1 MNAEKLNKR
10 LARYGADT
18 RGIADRFMG
27 DAELYEQC
35 FLELLQEP
43 SFSALDRAV
52 KAGDYPAAFSAAHA
66 LKGLA
71 GNMGFVPIFHTT
83 AEIVVLI
90 RTGKT
95 REIGASLSE
104 LQNQYSDLVF
114 AIRRN
119 SHQERTIE
127 G

>member
-1 MNAEKLNKR
+1 MQ
-10 LARYGADT
+10 
-18 RGIADRFMG
+18 DRSL
-27 DAELYEQC
+27 AELD
-35 FLELLQEP
+35 
-43 SFSALDRAV
+43 AAV
-52 KAGDYPAAFSAAHA
+52 AGRNWDEAFTAAHA